1 MCEIRDF
8 SFLAA
13 ICDTPTKNVVVGIWD
28 NCKMGAGLEFNLPK
42 KGENL

>member
-13 ICDTPTKNVVVGIWD
+13 ICDTPIVGIWD
-28 NCKMGAGLEFNLPK
+28 NCKMEAGLEFNLPK
-42 KGENL
+42 KCENL